1 MYHIKRHLSVMKAT
15 AAIHCSIAIQLCVS
29 WANVRVS
36 TTLCTV
42 YVTYSVSESEKALCG
57 HNRPKKAI
65 HIQIDL
71 RIMYLPGL
79 AVLT

>member
-1 MYHIKRHLSVMKAT
+1 MKAT

-36 TTLCTV
+36 TTLYTV

-57 HNRPKKAI
+57 HNRPKKG
-65 HIQIDL
+65 HTYTDL
-71 RIMYLPGL
+71 SQDYVLNRPSSTYLRPPFIY
-79 AVLT
+79 

>member
-1 MYHIKRHLSVMKAT
+1 MKAT

-57 HNRPKKAI
+57 HNRPKKG
-65 HIQIDL
+65 HTYTDL
-71 RIMYLPGL
+71 SQDYVLNRPSSTYLRPL
-79 AVLT
+79 IIY